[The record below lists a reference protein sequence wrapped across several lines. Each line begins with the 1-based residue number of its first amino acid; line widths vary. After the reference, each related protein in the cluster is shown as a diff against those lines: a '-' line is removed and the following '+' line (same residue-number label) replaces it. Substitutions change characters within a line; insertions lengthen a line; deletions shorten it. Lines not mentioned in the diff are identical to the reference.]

1 MFSKELENLIQATL
15 EDGVLE
21 EYEKAALLKRAQ
33 AEGVDPTE
41 LQIYINSILQKRQR
55 ERAEAEDA
63 KQAEIDR
70 KKKEAVGRICPKCQR
85 PVPPMSI
92 RCQCGYEFV
101 NANRLSSVQILNEKL
116 NSITLTEA
124 EEEELKKPVK
134 NSQTGEEA
142 PHDSEWVLNQMEKI
156 KFKKRIDIITT
167 FPVPNTKEDII
178 EFLALALPNS
188 KRKGGFL
195 WGTPLGRCVLVVIIE
210 AVILTLVSFI
220 DNPDLRITAFG
231 SAIIWGSLIVGSVVG
246 LTDRDTL
253 KQNKM
258 ANVWRAKFE
267 QVLIKGRSLR
277 GDAEFTQQL
286 DYYEKLLK

>member
-63 KQAEIDR
+63 KQAELDR

-85 PVPPMSI
+85 PVPPMTI
-92 RCQCGYEFV
+92 KCQCGYEFV
-101 NANRLSSVQILNEKL
+101 DTNRLSSVQILFEKL
-116 NSITLTEA
+116 DSITLTEA
-124 EEEELKKPVK
+124 EEEGIKLGSQNENRENLILRKK
-134 NSQTGEEA
+134 
-142 PHDSEWVLNQMEKI
+142 
-156 KFKKRIDIITT
+156 IDIITT

-178 EFLALALPNS
+178 EFCALALPNS

-195 WGTPLGRCVLVVIIE
+195 WGTPMGRSIIGVISEAFIIILLSSIDFDSPETKSSVIFGGIIFGLVLL
-210 AVILTLVSFI
+210 AGFLV
-220 DNPDLRITAFG
+220 
-231 SAIIWGSLIVGSVVG
+231 
-246 LTDRDTL
+246 LTDMDTL
-253 KQNKM
+253 KHNKL

-267 QVLIKGRSLR
+267 QVIIKGRSLR

-286 DYYEKLLK
+286 DYYESLFKQQK

>member
-85 PVPPMSI
+85 PVPPMTI
-92 RCQCGYEFV
+92 KCQCGYEFV
-101 NANRLSSVQILNEKL
+101 DTNRLSSVQILFEKL
-116 NSITLTEA
+116 DSITLTEA
-124 EEEELKKPVK
+124 EEEGIKLGSQNENRENLILRKK
-134 NSQTGEEA
+134 
-142 PHDSEWVLNQMEKI
+142 
-156 KFKKRIDIITT
+156 IDIITT

-178 EFLALALPNS
+178 EFCALALPNS

-195 WGTPLGRCVLVVIIE
+195 WGTPMGRSIIGVISEAFIIILLSSIDFDSPETKSSVIFCDIIFGLVLL
-210 AVILTLVSFI
+210 A
-220 DNPDLRITAFG
+220 AF
-231 SAIIWGSLIVGSVVG
+231 LMF
-246 LTDRDTL
+246 TDMDTL
-253 KQNKM
+253 KHNKL

-267 QVLIKGRSLR
+267 QVIIKGRSLR

-286 DYYEKLLK
+286 DYYESLFKQQK

>member
-33 AEGVDPTE
+33 AEGVDSTE

-85 PVPPMSI
+85 PVPPMTI
-92 RCQCGYEFV
+92 KCQCGYEFV
-101 NANRLSSVQILNEKL
+101 DTNRLSSVQILFEKL
-116 NSITLTEA
+116 DSITLTEA
-124 EEEELKKPVK
+124 EEEGIKLGSQNENRENLILRKK
-134 NSQTGEEA
+134 
-142 PHDSEWVLNQMEKI
+142 
-156 KFKKRIDIITT
+156 IDIITT

-178 EFLALALPNS
+178 EFCALALPNS

-195 WGTPLGRCVLVVIIE
+195 WGTPMGRSIIGVICEAFIIILLSSIDFDSPETKSSVIFGGIIFGLVLL
-210 AVILTLVSFI
+210 AGFLVF
-220 DNPDLRITAFG
+220 
-231 SAIIWGSLIVGSVVG
+231 
-246 LTDRDTL
+246 TDMDTL
-253 KQNKM
+253 EHNKL

-267 QVLIKGRSLR
+267 QVIIKGRSLR

-286 DYYEKLLK
+286 DYYESLFKQQK

>member
-63 KQAEIDR
+63 KQAELDR

-85 PVPPMSI
+85 PVPPMTI
-92 RCQCGYEFV
+92 KCQCGYEFV
-101 NANRLSSVQILNEKL
+101 DTNRLSSVQILFEKL
-116 NSITLTEA
+116 DSITLTEA
-124 EEEELKKPVK
+124 EEEGIKLGSQNENRENLMLRKK
-134 NSQTGEEA
+134 
-142 PHDSEWVLNQMEKI
+142 
-156 KFKKRIDIITT
+156 IDIITT

-178 EFLALALPNS
+178 EFCALALPNS

-195 WGTPLGRCVLVVIIE
+195 WGTPLGRCIIVV
-210 AVILTLVSFI
+210 VSFI
-220 DNPDLRITAFG
+220 VTLFNHSRPSTITRLVIPINID
-231 SAIIWGSLIVGSVVG
+231 SIYSQILLISTV
-246 LTDRDTL
+246 
-253 KQNKM
+253 
-258 ANVWRAKFE
+258 
-267 QVLIKGRSLR
+267 
-277 GDAEFTQQL
+277 
-286 DYYEKLLK
+286 

>member
-70 KKKEAVGRICPKCQR
+70 KKKEAVGRICPQCQR
-85 PVPPMSI
+85 PVPPMTI

-101 NANRLSSVQILNEKL
+101 DTNRLSSVQILFEKL

-124 EEEELKKPVK
+124 EEEEIK
-134 NSQTGEEA
+134 A
-142 PHDSEWVLNQMEKI
+142 RNQPSGKREKI
-156 KFKKRIDIITT
+156 IARKKMEIIKT

-178 EFLALALPNS
+178 EFCALALPNS

-195 WGTPLGRCVLVVIIE
+195 WGTPLGRCIIVV
-210 AVILTLVSFI
+210 VSFI
-220 DNPDLRITAFG
+220 VTAMLSLSIDDPDWRIMAFVY
-231 SAIIWGSLIVGSVVG
+231 SIILVLGGGGALLFLALDV
-246 LTDRDTL
+246 DTL
-253 KQNKM
+253 KYNKL

-267 QVLIKGRSLR
+267 QVMIKGRSLR

-286 DYYEKLLK
+286 DYYESLFKQQK

>member
-33 AEGVDPTE
+33 AEGVDSTE
-41 LQIYINSILQKRQR
+41 LQIYINSILQRRQR

-70 KKKEAVGRICPKCQR
+70 KKKEAVGRICPQCQR
-85 PVPPMSI
+85 PVPPMTI

-101 NANRLSSVQILNEKL
+101 DTNRLSSVQILFEKL

-124 EEEELKKPVK
+124 EEEELKKESNGLPTSGK
-134 NSQTGEEA
+134 R
-142 PHDSEWVLNQMEKI
+142 EKI
-156 KFKKRIDIITT
+156 IARKKMEIIKT

-178 EFLALALPNS
+178 EFCALALPNS

-195 WGTPLGRCVLVVIIE
+195 WGTPLGRCIIVV
-210 AVILTLVSFI
+210 VSFI
-220 DNPDLRITAFG
+220 VTAMLSLSIDDPDWRIMAFVY
-231 SAIIWGSLIVGSVVG
+231 SIILVLGGGGAL
-246 LTDRDTL
+246 LFLALDMDTL
-253 KQNKM
+253 KHNKL

-267 QVLIKGRSLR
+267 QVMIKGRSLR

-286 DYYEKLLK
+286 DYYESLFKQQK

>member
-85 PVPPMSI
+85 PVPPMTI
-92 RCQCGYEFV
+92 KCQCGYEFV
-101 NANRLSSVQILNEKL
+101 DTNRLSSVQILNEKL

-134 NSQTGEEA
+134 NRQTGVEA
-142 PHDSEWVLNQMEKI
+142 PPNSEWVLNQMEKI
-156 KFKKRIDIITT
+156 KIKKRIDIITT

-178 EFLALALPNS
+178 EFLALSVAGANKKLGFFA
-188 KRKGGFL
+188 KR
-195 WGTPLGRCVLVVIIE
+195 RNCYLVVLIAGFIFPIGGWLLGLMALACIDYLE
-210 AVILTLVSFI
+210 EDLVK
-220 DNPDLRITAFG
+220 A
-231 SAIIWGSLIVGSVVG
+231 
-246 LTDRDTL
+246 
-253 KQNKM
+253 
-258 ANVWRAKFE
+258 WRAKFE

>member
-33 AEGVDPTE
+33 AEGVDSTE

-70 KKKEAVGRICPKCQR
+70 KKKETVGRICPKCQR
-85 PVPPMSI
+85 PVPPMTI

-101 NANRLSSVQILNEKL
+101 NTNRLSSVQILFEKL

-124 EEEELKKPVK
+124 EEEELKRESPQ
-134 NSQTGEEA
+134 NGGTIITSG
-142 PHDSEWVLNQMEKI
+142 SREKI
-156 KFKKRIDIITT
+156 IARKKMEIIKT

-178 EFLALALPNS
+178 EFCALALPNS

-220 DNPDLRITAFG
+220 DDPDGRLVATM
-231 SAIIWGSLIVGSVVG
+231 SAIIWGLLIVGSVVG

-267 QVLIKGRSLR
+267 QVMIKGRSLR

-286 DYYEKLLK
+286 DYYERLFKQQK

>member
-63 KQAEIDR
+63 KQAELDR
-70 KKKEAVGRICPKCQR
+70 KKKEAVGRICPQCQR
-85 PVPPMSI
+85 PVPPMTI

-101 NANRLSSVQILNEKL
+101 DTNRLSSVQILFDKL
-116 NSITLTEA
+116 DSITLTAA
-124 EEEELKKPVK
+124 EEEEIKHGDQNENRENLILRKK
-134 NSQTGEEA
+134 
-142 PHDSEWVLNQMEKI
+142 
-156 KFKKRIDIITT
+156 IDIITT

-178 EFLALALPNS
+178 EFCALALPNS
-188 KRKGGFL
+188 KRKGGSL
-195 WGTPLGRCVLVVIIE
+195 WGTPLGRCKII
-210 AVILTLVSFI
+210 VILSIVAFMLFLIGSG
-220 DNPDLRITAFG
+220 DL
-231 SAIIWGSLIVGSVVG
+231 SVALLGGFFMVPMIG
-246 LTDRDTL
+246 GVIFFLALDVDTL
-253 KQNKM
+253 KHNKL
-258 ANVWRAKFE
+258 ANVWHAKFE
-267 QVLIKGRSLR
+267 QVMIKGRSLR

-286 DYYEKLLK
+286 DYYESLFKQQK

>member
-85 PVPPMSI
+85 PVPPMTI
-92 RCQCGYEFV
+92 KCQCGYEFV
-101 NANRLSSVQILNEKL
+101 DTNRLSSVQILFEKL

-124 EEEELKKPVK
+124 EEEGIKLGSQNENRENLILRKK
-134 NSQTGEEA
+134 
-142 PHDSEWVLNQMEKI
+142 
-156 KFKKRIDIITT
+156 IDIITT

-178 EFLALALPNS
+178 EFCALALPNS
-188 KRKGGFL
+188 KIRGGRL
-195 WGTPLGRCVLVVIIE
+195 WGTPLGRCK
-210 AVILTLVSFI
+210 IL
-220 DNPDLRITAFG
+220 
-231 SAIIWGSLIVGSVVG
+231 AILSIVALMLCLIVGVDLVNALLYSSGVPVFG
-246 LTDRDTL
+246 GMILFTSLDVDTL
-253 KQNKM
+253 KHNKL

-267 QVLIKGRSLR
+267 QVIIKGRSLR

-286 DYYEKLLK
+286 DYYESLFKQQK